1 MSAGSSKGGGLPK
14 HRSLPNDNLSTD
26 LGELNSAGWTRA
38 RAARRGGGEVRLR
51 DRPPACHQSVMAV
64 QRAVTRSVYPSPI
77 TH

>member
-14 HRSLPNDNLSTD
+14 HRSLPNDNLSTN

-38 RAARRGGGEVRLR
+38 QAARREDRLR
-51 DRPPACHQSVMAV
+51 DRPDACHQSVMAV

>member
-38 RAARRGGGEVRLR
+38 QAARRGGRLR
-51 DRPPACHQSVMAV
+51 DRPHACHQSVMAV